1 MIRYGYIKG
10 LVNSAG
16 LILLLLFAAGC
27 GQATLDG
34 ELSGASGSE
43 DSDIVIS
50 ETTQADQEEPEEKQA
65 ANEEN
70 DNQESVEPVSNTT
83 GLEIDA
89 KSIETDDDGLTVGF
103 TADGHAFRGEP
114 NAPIVIEEY
123 SDYQCPFCSRFYFD
137 TLPSINEDQLATGKA
152 VLVYYDF
159 PLNNIHP
166 QASAAANAARCA
178 GDQGAIGYWAMH
190 DALFSS
196 PNQWSNDG
204 ADVIFAGYAEEIGL
218 DVDEFENCLAERFH
232 DEAIEADLD
241 SGIMAGVTGTPSFLI
256 NGQLLVG
263 AQPAAVFA
271 DAIDII
277 NSGDQLASNEPEP
290 SQDPP
295 AAAPTPAAFEDDY
308 AGAMGDPDA
317 PVTIIEFTDYQCPFC
332 ARHSLDTMP
341 GVVREMVETGRV
353 YYILKDLPLDQLHPN
368 ARIAA
373 VAARCAGEQ
382 EAYWEMH
389 DAVFANQSEWSELT
403 TTINDTFSGYAG
415 DIGLDAADF
424 DACLESGRHDQSV
437 EANATE
443 ARSLGVG
450 GTPFF
455 FVDGY
460 PLNGARPLEHFQIAV
475 ELAEEGRLAEA
486 FTPPDE
492 PEPQEPTGPQDVP
505 IGDAFSIGDPNA
517 PVTIVEYTDFQCPFC
532 SRHFQETYPQIKEN
546 YVDEGLVLYVFKD
559 FPLNNIH
566 PQASL
571 AAQAA
576 RCAGDQDAYSEM
588 HDILFARQN
597 EWSGKSPVD
606 IFAGYADELG
616 LDSAALEQCLASET
630 YADAVD
636 ADLQEGVQLGV
647 TGTPAFFINGYSV
660 SGAQPY
666 SLFEQAIESLMAE
679 AGG

>member
-1 MIRYGYIKG
+1 MMRYDHFKS
-10 LVNSAG
+10 LVILAG
-16 LILLLLFAAGC
+16 VFILLLFAAGC
-27 GQATLDG
+27 GQPTIDG
-34 ELSGASGSE
+34 ELSDGSGSE
-43 DSDIVIS
+43 DSGMVIS
-50 ETTQADQEEPEEKQA
+50 EATQAVQNEAAEQQEES
-65 ANEEN
+65 EEN
-70 DNQESVEPVSNTT
+70 DSQDGPMPIVDNAGLAIDDESI
-83 GLEIDA
+83 EIDD
-89 KSIETDDDGLTVGF
+89 SGLTVGF
-103 TADGHAFRGEP
+103 TSDGHAFRGDP
-114 NAPIVIEEY
+114 NAPIVVEEY
-123 SDYQCPFCSRFYFD
+123 SDYQCPYCARFYNE
-137 TLPSINEDQLATGKA
+137 TLPSLEENQLAAGKA
-152 VLVYYDF
+152 VLIYYDF

-166 QASAAANAARCA
+166 QANAAANAARCA
-178 GDQGAIGYWAMH
+178 GDQGANAYWQMH

-196 PNQWSNDG
+196 PNQWSNSN
-204 ADVIFAGYAEEIGL
+204 ADAIFAGYAEEIGL
-218 DVDEFENCLAERFH
+218 DIDEFENCLAEGNH
-232 DEAIEADLD
+232 DDAIQADLD
-241 SGIMAGVTGTPSFLI
+241 SGFKAGITGTPSFLI

-263 AQPAAVFA
+263 AQPTMAFEEAFET
-271 DAIDII
+271 I
-277 NSGDQLASNEPEP
+277 NNGGQLASNEPEP
-290 SQDPP
+290 PSEAP
-295 AAAPTPAAFEDDY
+295 AAAPTPAAFDDVF

-341 GVVREMVETGRV
+341 GVVQEMIETGRV

-368 ARIAA
+368 ARFAA

-389 DAVFANQSEWSELT
+389 DVVFANQNEWSDQT
-403 TTINDTFSGYAG
+403 TSINETFSGYAS
-415 DIGLDAADF
+415 DIGLDEADF
-424 DACLESGRHDQSV
+424 AACLESGRFDQSV
-437 EANATE
+437 EANANE

-492 PEPQEPTGPQDVP
+492 PEPQEPAGPQDVP
-505 IGDAFSIGDPNA
+505 IDNAFSIGDPNA

-532 SRHFQETYPQIKEN
+532 SRHFQETYPQIREN
-546 YVDEGLVLYVFKD
+546 YVDEGLVHYVFKD

-576 RCAGDQDAYSEM
+576 RCAGDQESFVEM
-588 HDILFARQN
+588 HDLLFARQN
-597 EWSGKSPVD
+597 EWSGKSPTD
-606 IFAGYADELG
+606 IFAGYAEELG
-616 LDSAALEQCLASET
+616 IDRAAFEQCLADGT
-630 YADAVD
+630 HADAVD

-647 TGTPAFFINGYSV
+647 TGTPAFFINGYPV

-666 SLFEQAIESLMAE
+666 SLFERAIESLMAE
-679 AGG
+679 AGS

>member
-1 MIRYGYIKG
+1 MRRYNLIKSLG
-10 LVNSAG
+10 
-16 LILLLLFAAGC
+16 ILTGVFILLLFAAGC
-27 GQATLDG
+27 GPATQES
-34 ELSGASGSE
+34 ELTDESGSE
-43 DSDIVIS
+43 DLGSMNS
-50 ETTQADQEEPEEKQA
+50 EVAQAVQEEPEEQQA
-65 ANEEN
+65 ESEEQDNEI
-70 DNQESVEPVSNTT
+70 STEPVSDDV
-83 GLEIDA
+83 GLAIDA
-89 KSIETDDDGLTVGF
+89 ESIEVDDNGLMVGF
-103 TADGHAFRGEP
+103 TIDGHAFRGDP
-114 NAPIVIEEY
+114 DASIVIQEY

-137 TLPSINEDQLATGKA
+137 TLPSIEESQLATGEA
-152 VLVYYDF
+152 VLVYYDY

-178 GDQGAIGYWAMH
+178 GDQGAIAYWAMH

-196 PNQWSNDG
+196 PNQWSNID
-204 ADVIFAGYAEEIGL
+204 ANAIFAGYAEEIGL
-218 DVDEFENCLAERFH
+218 DVDEFENCQSTGKYV
-232 DEAIEADLD
+232 DVVEADLD
-241 SGIMAGVTGTPSFLI
+241 SGIVAGVTGTPSFLI

-271 DAIDII
+271 DAIEII
-277 NSGDQLASNEPEP
+277 KSGDQLASNEPEP
-290 SQDPP
+290 SQGSPG
-295 AAAPTPAAFEDDY
+295 AAPTPAAFEDEF
-308 AGAMGDPDA
+308 AGAMGDPAA
-317 PVTIIEFTDYQCPFC
+317 PVTIIEFTDYQCPYC
-332 ARHSLDTMP
+332 AQHSLDTMP

-353 YYILKDLPLDQLHPN
+353 YYVLKDLPLDQLHPN
-368 ARIAA
+368 ARFAA
-373 VAARCAGEQ
+373 VATRCAGEQ
-382 EAYWEMH
+382 DAYWEMH
-389 DAVFANQSEWSELT
+389 DTVFANQNEWAEQT
-403 TTINDTFSGYAG
+403 TSIKNMFSGYAG
-415 DIGLDAADF
+415 DIGLDEADF
-424 DACLESGRHDQSV
+424 SSCLESGRHDQSV
-437 EANATE
+437 EANVNE
-443 ARSLGVG
+443 ARSLGIG

-492 PEPQEPTGPQDVP
+492 PEPQEPSGPQDVP

-517 PVTIVEYTDFQCPFC
+517 PVTIVEYTDFQCPYC
-532 SRHFQETYPQIKEN
+532 SRHFQETYPQIIDN
-546 YVDEGLVLYVFKD
+546 YVDEGLVRYVFKD

-576 RCAGDQDAYSEM
+576 RCAGNQESFLEM
-588 HDILFARQN
+588 HELLFSRQN
-597 EWSGKSPVD
+597 EWSGKSPLD
-606 IFAGYADELG
+606 IFAGYAEELEI
-616 LDSAALEQCLASET
+616 DSAAFEQCLADGT

-647 TGTPAFFINGYSV
+647 TGTPAFFINGYPV